1 MSKIL
6 KVLIMSL
13 LVTIIM
19 IVAFAGTVFAAGGP
33 NSGDC
38 PNPDCRTEI
47 CDYCGESYDMVHE
60 DHICPPRCPECK
72 DFTLKPLKNYQ
83 SFMIYKC
90 EKCKKEFGEDEG
102 ANPHD
107 RGHQLTSGRSRCL
120 NSTGNISFVAGF
132 FH

>member
-1 MSKIL
+1 MDCL
-6 KVLIMSL
+6 
-13 LVTIIM
+13 
-19 IVAFAGTVFAAGGP
+19 GGC
-33 NSGDC
+33 GCDC

-90 EKCKKEFGEDEG
+90 EKCKKEFGEDEVIIYE
-102 ANPHD
+102 D
-107 RGHQLTSGRSRCL
+107 QY
-120 NSTGNISFVAGF
+120 I
-132 FH
+132 